1 MKIKKPENFR
11 DILEL
16 QKHLD
21 ESIHNSRERTE
32 EDIKLSLI
40 AELIEFNEETKCS
53 HKTWKTKEY
62 DRDKEL
68 EELTDV
74 YFFFAQLINY
84 KSRDGRFQ
92 IEYYCEEFEIFPGYY
107 AGAYFTRLMYN
118 LLDNDFRW
126 FFCSLLTL
134 SKKLGYTK
142 DDILNCYW
150 KKWQKNMERIGKE
163 WR

>member
-1 MKIKKPENFR
+1 MEFKKPENFK
-11 DILEL
+11 DILDL
-16 QKHLD
+16 QKELD
-21 ESIHNSRERTE
+21 KNLNNVRERTE

-40 AELIEFNEETKCS
+40 AELIELNEETKYS

-62 DRDKEL
+62 NRDKEL
-68 EELTDV
+68 DV

-107 AGAYFTRLMYN
+107 AGAYFTELMYN
-118 LLDNDFRW
+118 LLDNKFRW

-150 KKWQKNMERIGKE
+150 EKWQKNMQRIGKE
-163 WR
+163 WN